1 MLGALAALCLVAP
14 ARAQSTPK
22 PGTPNAAAQDSAVDS
37 TAQSAPTPQKKSRF
51 GRFGRV
57 IGKTA
62 SKVGIS
68 RETAVRIAITA
79 ATGGAASTLT
89 HATSAGTANAL
100 TRAVTA
106 GTARAVTGATTAGTA
121 PLPALSAQSGGP
133 ETAMEASQ
141 FLAAVALRGSR
152 GDPDA
157 TRAMRALAAAMSAPD
172 SQLAALQQR
181 ISAGDASAAQELQ
194 LHEAEIVRKAL
205 AQHEP

>member
-14 ARAQSTPK
+14 ARAQSTPEAS
-22 PGTPNAAAQDSAVDS
+22 TPKAAAQDSAVDS
-37 TAQSAPTPQKKSRF
+37 TAQSAPAPQKKSRF

-68 RETAVRIAITA
+68 KKTAVRIAITA

-89 HATSAGTANAL
+89 RASSAGAANAL

-106 GTARAVTGATTAGTA
+106 GAANALTGAASTGTA

-133 ETAMEASQ
+133 EAALQASQ
-141 FLAAVALRGSR
+141 FLAAVALRGSQ

-157 TRAMRALAAAMSAPD
+157 TRAMQALSAAMSAPD
-172 SQLAALQQR
+172 SQLTALQQR
-181 ISAGDASAAQELQ
+181 ISAGDATAAQELQ
-194 LHEAEIVRKAL
+194 LREAEIVRKAL
-205 AQHEP
+205 AKHTP